1 MFSDHDPHGYVLDSG
16 AKAYFYSNNIKW
28 SEIMTLMVIAKFLTR
43 ALKTTFIF
51 KNMFA
56 IPWHDFGFVMP
67 QEGCCVLSQ
76 LLGLLPFLY
85 HEWTNNLQYYK
96 TLGYVNIQ
104 VHNYSLSIK
113 KKKKVH
119 SYSIPIET
127 IGLT

>member
-1 MFSDHDPHGYVLDSG
+1 MVRNHDPHGDSKVFDSG
-16 AKAYFYSNNIKW
+16 TEDNFH
-28 SEIMTLMVIAKFLTR
+28 
-43 ALKTTFIF
+43 F

-96 TLGYVNIQ
+96 TLGYMNIQ
-104 VHNYSLSIK
+104 VHSYSLSIK
-113 KKKKVH
+113 KKKKFTAIV
-119 SYSIPIET
+119 YP
-127 IGLT
+127 